1 MNTQLDTFAYTNR
14 LRHLPPN
21 QKLRFAS
28 VVLLLALVSHPPVQ
42 LAIAAWLSV
51 WIVGYAGI
59 PLQAYRRSMLGVLV
73 FLLTTL
79 PILLVDAVPLADLAS
94 VWPDR
99 LVGWNFADW
108 QLYITRRGLVQAGQI
123 FCRSLACI
131 SCLFFIAFTVPLG
144 ELAIGLEKW
153 GCPGILTEL
162 LLLSYRFV
170 FLLAEVAQQI
180 STAQVSRGG
189 YRSKRRAMQ
198 SLSLLIS
205 QLLQRTI
212 ERYHQL
218 ALGVKARGFRHE
230 FRFWQPRNYRYSRR
244 YELEAIGGCSLLLGW
259 EAWFWISV
267 R

>member
-14 LRHLPPN
+14 LRHLPPS
-21 QKLRFAS
+21 QKLLFAS
-28 VVLLLALVSHPPVQ
+28 VALLLALVSHPPVQ
-42 LAIAAWLSV
+42 LAIALWLAV

-59 PLQAYRRSMLGVLV
+59 PLRFYWRSLLGVLL
-73 FLLTTL
+73 FLITTL
-79 PILLVDAVPLADLAS
+79 PILVVDAVPLANLAQIL
-94 VWPDR
+94 PDR
-99 LVGWNFADW
+99 VAGWDISQWHF
-108 QLYITRRGLVQAGQI
+108 YITNRGLMQAAQI

-131 SCLFFIAFTVPLG
+131 SCLFFIAFTVPLV
-144 ELAIGLEKW
+144 ELSIVLEKL
-153 GCPGILTEL
+153 GCPAILTEL

-180 STAQVSRGG
+180 STAQISRGG
-189 YRSKRRAMQ
+189 YRTKRRAMQ

-218 ALGVKARGFRHE
+218 FLAVKARGFRQE
-230 FRFWQPRNYRYSRR
+230 FRFWQPRNYHYSRR
-244 YELEAIGGCSLLLGW
+244 YGLEAIGGCGLLLAW
-259 EAWFWISV
+259 EAWFWISA

>member
-14 LRHLPPN
+14 LRHLPPS
-21 QKLRFAS
+21 QKLRFATAA
-28 VVLLLALVSHPPVQ
+28 LLIGLVSHPPVQ
-42 LAIAAWLSV
+42 LAIVFWLAV

-59 PLQAYRRSMLGVLV
+59 PPRFYRRSMLGVVV

-79 PILLVDAVPLADLAS
+79 PVLIVEAVPLATVAEIL
-94 VWPDR
+94 PDR
-99 LVGWNFADW
+99 LAGWDVFQW
-108 QLYITRRGLVQAGQI
+108 HFYLTHRGLLQAGQI

-131 SCLFFIAFTVPLG
+131 SCLLFMTFTVPVV
-144 ELAIGLEKW
+144 ELAIVLEKL
-153 GCPGILTEL
+153 GCPAILTEL

-180 STAQVSRGG
+180 STAQISRGG
-189 YRSKRRAMQ
+189 YRTKKRAMQ
-198 SLSLLIS
+198 SLGLLIS

-218 ALGVKARGFRHE
+218 ALGVQARGFRHE
-230 FRFWQPRNYRYSRR
+230 FRFWQPTNYRYSRR
-244 YELEAIGGCSLLLGW
+244 YRLEAMAGCGLLLGW
-259 EAWFWISV
+259 ELWLWIGI